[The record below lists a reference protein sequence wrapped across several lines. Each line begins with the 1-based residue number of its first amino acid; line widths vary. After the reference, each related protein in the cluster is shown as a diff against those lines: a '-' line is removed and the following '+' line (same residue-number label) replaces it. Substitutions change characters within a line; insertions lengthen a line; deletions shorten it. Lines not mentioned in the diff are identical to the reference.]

1 MVGITSRLRVVLYKS
16 RFHIL
21 SLLKRKVTCS
31 GLLVFCGC
39 LVYRISERFSSQFA
53 QVSPSLCNPN
63 PWGIGLWIFS
73 YEFLFALDTYV
84 QIYRRFQ
91 SSTIVTYL
99 IISAVQINNFCSF
112 QLWPW
117 GALSGQLCSFDMSH
131 PFCFVLFFNTFL
143 FFFFFF

>member
-1 MVGITSRLRVVLYKS
+1 MRFFFLISLCVVGITSRLRVVLYKS

-53 QVSPSLCNPN
+53 HSLCNPN

-84 QIYRRFQ
+84 QNYRRFQ

-99 IISAVQINNFCSF
+99 IISAVQMFPALAMGGSF
-112 QLWPW
+112 RS
-117 GALSGQLCSFDMSH
+117 AL
-131 PFCFVLFFNTFL
+131 LF
-143 FFFFFF
+143 